1 MLRRILSLSALFAL
15 LAQPCWAGPL
25 RIVAMGDSLTDGFGV
40 AQESAYPAV
49 LDRKL
54 ERAGYADAEVVN
66 AGLSGSTTASAESRM
81 RWHLKNK
88 PDILILALGA
98 NDGLRGM
105 KLTETRKN
113 LSRVIAM
120 AREKGVEVLLAGMK
134 VPPNYGKEFT
144 EGFEALY
151 RDLAREHSVAL
162 VPFLL
167 EGIGGEKE
175 MNLDDGIHPNER
187 GHQKIA
193 ETIFPHLLKL
203 VKKVGHPPAAPTTAS

>member
-1 MLRRILSLSALFAL
+1 MLRRILPL
-15 LAQPCWAGPL
+15 LILIASPAWAGPL

-40 AQESAYPAV
+40 AKDDAYPAV

-54 ERAGYADAEVVN
+54 EGAGYPDAEVVN
-66 AGLSGSTTASAESRM
+66 AGLSGSTTASAEGRLK
-81 RWHLKNK
+81 WHLKNK

-105 KLTETRKN
+105 KLSETRKN

-120 AREKGVEVLLAGMK
+120 AKEKGVEVLLAGMR

-187 GHQKIA
+187 GHQKMA
-193 ETIFPHLLKL
+193 ETILPHLLKL
-203 VKKVGHPPAAPTTAS
+203 VKKLDPKAA

>member
-1 MLRRILSLSALFAL
+1 MLRPILPLVMLL
-15 LAQPCWAGPL
+15 LAPCAFAGPL
-25 RIVAMGDSLTDGFGV
+25 RIVAMGDSLTDGYGV
-40 AQESAYPAV
+40 AKDDAYPAV

-54 ERAGYADAEVVN
+54 ESEGFSDAEVVN

-105 KLTETRKN
+105 KLSETRKH

-120 AREKGVEVLLAGMK
+120 AKEKGVEILLAGMR

-175 MNLDDGIHPNER
+175 MNLEDGIHPNER
-187 GHQKIA
+187 GHRKMA
-193 ETIFPHLLKL
+193 DTIFPHLLKL
-203 VKKVGHPPAAPTTAS
+203 VKKVGHKPAAPS